1 MIELLRSEWIKFRSV
16 RGLVIGLLLAP
27 ILTVGLSVLTSSSSH
42 CGWGYQTAN
51 GQFESGGC
59 SAPTGPGGELVQDTF
74 YFAHQPLTGDGSITV
89 RMTGL
94 TSSALQ
100 PWAKSG
106 IIIKANTVPG
116 SAYAAMMVTGAHGV
130 RMEWNYT
137 QDTAGMPGGVSAAT
151 PRWLRLARACDT
163 ITGYDSAD
171 GTHWTKVGTAT
182 LAGLP
187 ATVQAGMFAATPGEQ
202 VSANSSTSVTATG
215 TFGHVSIA
223 GSGTG
228 GTWAGTSVNGGAPN
242 PPGQSGSGG
251 FQQTSTGFTVT
262 GQGDIA
268 PDVPGNNDS
277 TGTPISHTLDGGVFV
292 GLIVVI
298 VVGTIFITAE
308 YRRGMIRTTFAA
320 TPARGKVLAAKAIV
334 LGSLTFVAAL
344 IGCAIAIPLATH
356 QLRRG
361 GNVVDPLTA
370 LTWLQ
375 VVTGTAAVFAA
386 IAMLALALGTIFRRG
401 AAAVSTAI
409 VVIVVPYFLATTLP
423 NLPGTLADW
432 LMRVT
437 PAAAMAVQ
445 QTIPQYPQVQDTY
458 VPAWGFFPLTPLA
471 GFAVLCAWTG
481 GALWLAAWLLDRR
494 DA

>member
-1 MIELLRSEWIKFRSV
+1 MTELLRSEWIKFRSV

-27 ILTVGLSVLTSSSSH
+27 ILTVVMSVLTSSGSQ
-42 CGWGYQTAN
+42 CGWGFQTPS
-51 GQFESGGC
+51 GQQESGGC
-59 SAPTGPGGELVQDTF
+59 SAPTGPGGELVQDTL
-74 YFAHQPLTGDGSITV
+74 YFAHEPLTGNGSITV

-151 PRWLRLARACDT
+151 PRWLRLVRAGDT

-171 GTHWTKVGTAT
+171 GTHWTKVGIAT

-187 ATVQAGMFAATPGEQ
+187 PTVQVGMFAATPSDQ
-202 VSANSSTSVTATG
+202 VTANSSAAITATG

-223 GSGTG
+223 GTGTG
-228 GTWAGTSVNGGAPN
+228 GTWAGTSVNSGPPN
-242 PPGQSGSGG
+242 PPGQSGPGG

-268 PDVPGNNDS
+268 PDVPGNSDS
-277 TGTPISHTLDGGVFV
+277 TGTPISHTLDGVLV

-298 VVGTIFITAE
+298 VVGAIFITAE

-320 TPARGKVLAAKAIV
+320 SPARGKVLAAKAIV

-344 IGCAIAIPLATH
+344 IACAIAIPLATH
-356 QLRRG
+356 QLRNG
-361 GNVVDPLTA
+361 GNVVDPLTT
-370 LTWLQ
+370 LTWLR
-375 VVTGTAAVFAA
+375 VVIGTAAVFAA
-386 IAMLALALGTIFRRG
+386 AAMLALALGAIFRRG
-401 AAAVSTAI
+401 AAAVCTAI
-409 VVIVVPYFLATTLP
+409 VLIVVPYFLAVALP

-432 LMRVT
+432 LMRIT
-437 PAAAMAVQ
+437 PTAAMAVQ
-445 QTIPQYPQVQDTY
+445 QTIPRYQQ
-458 VPAWGFFPLTPLA
+458 VPAPYSPTWGFFPLSPLA

-481 GALWLAAWLLDRR
+481 GALWLAAYLLNRR